1 MEKYVFFSGYLDD
14 VSLSTLYSYSKGII
28 YVSFYE
34 GFGIPPLEGFYH
46 GKSCVA
52 SNVSSIP
59 EVVGEAGYLVDPY
72 DIKSIAG
79 GMDLLVDDIEGRV
92 RFIPEQLKK
101 FIPENQ
107 IKKIIGLFNSLCP
120 YSKTKPC

>member
-1 MEKYVFFSGYLDD
+1 MNETNLLVNDGISLRLDVPFFVTVSTLQPAKNIDGLIKAFILFKKKNPSYYLYIVGNKGWNYSGLFDLVKQNNMEKYVFFSGYLDD

-52 SNVSSIP
+52 
-59 EVVGEAGYLVDPY
+59 
-72 DIKSIAG
+72 
-79 GMDLLVDDIEGRV
+79 
-92 RFIPEQLKK
+92 
-101 FIPENQ
+101 
-107 IKKIIGLFNSLCP
+107 
-120 YSKTKPC
+120 